1 LYIYNTME
9 NSKLSQLELEE
20 LFPKNIQSMIQP
32 RYSLLKELNETKA
45 KSVIIQLIT
54 HITNYENKIKD
65 LELILMI
72 CLYIEN
78 LKIVNVN
85 NIKKKIDKSAL
96 FVSICHELFNISP
109 ESQDM
114 IDLKN
119 SAQFL
124 IDQKKV
130 LKFGYCKKLFLT
142 IKSYFTK

>member
-1 LYIYNTME
+1 ME

-45 KSVIIQLIT
+45 KSVIVQLIKQ
-54 HITNYENKIKD
+54 IPNYENKIKD

-85 NIKKKIDKSAL
+85 NIKKKLINQHYL
-96 FVSICHELFNISP
+96 LVFVMN
-109 ESQDM
+109 
-114 IDLKN
+114 
-119 SAQFL
+119 FL
-124 IDQKKV
+124 IFLQKVK
-130 LKFGYCKKLFLT
+130 
-142 IKSYFTK
+142 I

>member
-1 LYIYNTME
+1 ME
-9 NSKLSQLELEE
+9 NQKLSQLELEE

-45 KSVIIQLIT
+45 KSVIIQLIKQ
-54 HITNYENKIKD
+54 IPNYENKIKD

-109 ESQDM
+109 DSQDM
-114 IDLKN
+114 ADLKN

-124 IDQKKV
+124 IDHKKV
-130 LKFGYCKKLFLT
+130 LKFGYVKKLFLT

>member
-1 LYIYNTME
+1 ME
-9 NSKLSQLELEE
+9 NQKLNPLELEE

-45 KSVIIQLIT
+45 KSVIVQLIKQ
-54 HITNYENKIKD
+54 IPNYENKIKD

-109 ESQDM
+109 DSQDM

-124 IDQKKV
+124 IDHKKV
-130 LKFGYCKKLFLT
+130 LKFGYVKKLFLT

>member
-1 LYIYNTME
+1 ME
-9 NSKLSQLELEE
+9 NQKLSQLELEE

-32 RYSLLKELNETKA
+32 RYSLLKEMNETKA
-45 KSVIIQLIT
+45 KSVIIQLIKQ
-54 HITNYENKIKD
+54 IPNYENKIKD

-109 ESQDM
+109 DSQDM

-124 IDQKKV
+124 IDHKKV
-130 LKFGYCKKLFLT
+130 LKFGYVKKLFLT

>member
-1 LYIYNTME
+1 ME
-9 NSKLSQLELEE
+9 NQKLNPLELEE

-45 KSVIIQLIT
+45 KSVIIQLIKQ
-54 HITNYENKIKD
+54 IPNYENKIKD

-85 NIKKKIDKSAL
+85 NIKKKIDKQVL
-96 FVSICHELFNISP
+96 FISICHKLFNISP

-114 IDLKN
+114 TDLKN

-124 IDQKKV
+124 IDHKKV
-130 LKFGYCKKLFLT
+130 LKFGYVKKLFLT

>member
-1 LYIYNTME
+1 ME
-9 NSKLSQLELEE
+9 NQKLNPLELEE

-45 KSVIIQLIT
+45 KSVIVQLIKQ
-54 HITNYENKIKD
+54 IPNYENKIKD

-78 LKIVNVN
+78 LKIVNAN

-109 ESQDM
+109 DSQDM

-124 IDQKKV
+124 IDHKKV
-130 LKFGYCKKLFLT
+130 LKFGYVKKLFLT

>member
-1 LYIYNTME
+1 ME

-32 RYSLLKELNETKA
+32 RYSLLKEMNESKA
-45 KSVIIQLIT
+45 KNVIIQLIKQ
-54 HITNYENKIKD
+54 IPNYENKIKD
-65 LELILMI
+65 LELILML

-109 ESQDM
+109 DSQDM
-114 IDLKN
+114 IDLKQ

-124 IDQKKV
+124 IDHKKV
-130 LKFGYCKKLFLT
+130 LKFGYVKKIFLT

>member
-1 LYIYNTME
+1 ME
-9 NSKLSQLELEE
+9 NPKLTPLELEE

-45 KSVIIQLIT
+45 KSVIVQLIKQ
-54 HITNYENKIKD
+54 IPNYENKIKD

-96 FVSICHELFNISP
+96 FVSICHEIFNISP

-114 IDLKN
+114 TDLKN

-124 IDQKKV
+124 IDHKKV
-130 LKFGYCKKLFLT
+130 LKFGYVKNF
-142 IKSYFTK
+142 F

>member
-1 LYIYNTME
+1 ME
-9 NSKLSQLELEE
+9 NQKLSQLELEE

-32 RYSLLKELNETKA
+32 RYSLLKEMNETKA
-45 KSVIIQLIT
+45 KSVIIQLIKQ
-54 HITNYENKIKD
+54 IPNYESKIKD

-109 ESQDM
+109 DSQDM
-114 IDLKN
+114 TDLKN

-124 IDQKKV
+124 IDHKKV
-130 LKFGYCKKLFLT
+130 LKFGYVKKLFLT

>member
-1 LYIYNTME
+1 ME

-32 RYSLLKELNETKA
+32 RYSLLKEMNETKA
-45 KSVIIQLIT
+45 KTVIIQLIKQ
-54 HITNYENKIKD
+54 IPNYENKIKD
-65 LELILMI
+65 LEMILMV

-78 LKIVNVN
+78 LKIVNSQN
-85 NIKKKIDKSAL
+85 KKKKIDKQVL

-114 IDLKN
+114 IDLKQ

-124 IDQKKV
+124 IDHKKV
-130 LKFGYCKKLFLT
+130 LKFSFFKKIYLT
-142 IKSYFTK
+142 IKNYFTK

>member
-1 LYIYNTME
+1 ME
-9 NSKLSQLELEE
+9 NQKLSQLELEE

-45 KSVIIQLIT
+45 KSVIIQLIKQ
-54 HITNYENKIKD
+54 IPNYENKIKD

-78 LKIVNVN
+78 LKIVNAN

-109 ESQDM
+109 DSQDM

-124 IDQKKV
+124 IDHKKV
-130 LKFGYCKKLFLT
+130 LKFGYVKKLFLT